1 MRYILKEISH
11 FDFFEMLEKYYAEII
26 NQLEKDEIDAPLF
39 KTDTNKLISNTK
51 EFIGKC
57 ISPNS
62 EEIIQ
67 LFDTSYN
74 DIFDNDYSAYGF
86 EKEPEVKKEVERLD
100 RFRKSFR
107 IIIGYL
113 SMTETILNS
122 ETELRITSVSDKTDF
137 LLSKLNSV
145 FGDEM
150 YSIEK
155 IFILNNIKLRDN
167 ETREIAE
174 DLSKRGYIILKDQY
188 IGSDKVKLSVKGAR
202 YIERKHKIDK
212 TSKNKNE
219 LDQKIDTILEQLIK
233 LGYGQEIIFNEIDE
247 LRALQH
253 KLSKKSWSQLLKGKL
268 VDLALDKLITVDIAK
283 SVYEYLTSNNFKLL
297 K

>member
-1 MRYILKEISH
+1 MKYILKETSH
-11 FDFFEMLEKYYAEII
+11 FDFFEILEKYYSQII
-26 NQLEKDEIDAPLF
+26 FQLEKDESDAAVF
-39 KTDTNKLISNTK
+39 KNETNKLIGDL
-51 EFIGKC
+51 EQFI
-57 ISPNS
+57 NS
-62 EEIIQ
+62 SIYPKSEDIIK

-74 DIFDNDYSAYGF
+74 DIFDFDYSSYGF
-86 EKEPEVKKEVERLD
+86 EKEPKVKKEIERLD
-100 RFRKSFR
+100 RFRRSFR

-122 ETELRITSVSDKTDF
+122 ETDLSIKSVSDKTDF

-150 YSIEK
+150 YSIEQ
-155 IFILNNIKLRDN
+155 IFTLNNIKHRDN

-188 IGSDKVKLSVKGAR
+188 IGSDKVKISVKGAR
-202 YIERKHKIDK
+202 YIERKHRADK

-219 LDQKIDTILEQLIK
+219 LDQKIDIILEQLIK

-268 VDLALDKLITVDIAK
+268 IDLALDKLITVDIAK